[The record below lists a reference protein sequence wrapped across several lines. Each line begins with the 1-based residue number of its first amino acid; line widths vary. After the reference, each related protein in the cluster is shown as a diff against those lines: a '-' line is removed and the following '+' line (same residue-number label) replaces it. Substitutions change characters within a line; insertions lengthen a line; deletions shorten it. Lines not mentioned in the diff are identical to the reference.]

1 MLVYTEHE
9 ILHRPNPMCIIN
21 TKPLFTFSDRRR
33 HHKVDMTCFTTMQ
46 YFINVR
52 HILHFTL
59 HHYCTITT
67 SGSLPLP
74 TPPLPI
80 QMTLPLPPLLLPIPL
95 PLLQLPPP
103 IPLSIPIPIPLPIP
117 DAQTLI
123 LLLYK

>member
-80 QMTLPLPPLLLPIPL
+80 QMTLPPTTTITTNTITT
-95 PLLQLPPP
+95 LLQLPPP
-103 IPLSIPIPIPLPIP
+103 HTTINTNTNTTTNTRCSER
-117 DAQTLI
+117 
-123 LLLYK
+123 